1 MSWFDLPRVPEPEV
15 MADADD
21 VKAYSSSAAEEY
33 LGEIDDTFVQH
44 ALRLAGSSPGC
55 ALDIGAGPGQ
65 IILKLARCLPGWR
78 IIGLDLSESMVRAAL
93 ASAAESNQ
101 PFAAPLNNPI
111 AFLAADAAD
120 LPFPDCSF
128 DLVLCNSV
136 LHHAANPGRL
146 FAEIARV
153 ARPTGAILLRDL
165 RRPSR
170 FGYPFHVR
178 WHGRHYSGLMYKL
191 YCDSVRAA
199 YKQGELAA
207 LLRASPIA
215 GARLFTHRDTHV
227 GLERPRA

>member
-1 MSWFDLPRVPEPEV
+1 MSWFDLPRVPELEV
-15 MADADD
+15 MADVDE
-21 VKAYSSSAAEEY
+21 VNAYSSSAAEEY
-33 LGEIDDTFVQH
+33 LSRIDDTFIEH
-44 ALRLAGSSPGC
+44 ALRLAGRSPGC

-65 IILKLARCLPGWR
+65 IVLKLARRLPGWR
-78 IIGLDLSESMVRAAL
+78 FIGLDLSEGMVRAAL

-101 PFAAPLNNPI
+101 PSAAPPSGPV
-111 AFLAADAAD
+111 AFLAAGAD
-120 LPFPDCSF
+120 HLPFSDCSF

-178 WHGRHYSGLMYKL
+178 WHGRHYSRLMYKL

-199 YKQGELAA
+199 YKQDELASM
-207 LLRASPIA
+207 LRASPIA
-215 GARLFTHRDTHV
+215 GARLFTHRGTHL
-227 GLERPRA
+227 GLERPRT